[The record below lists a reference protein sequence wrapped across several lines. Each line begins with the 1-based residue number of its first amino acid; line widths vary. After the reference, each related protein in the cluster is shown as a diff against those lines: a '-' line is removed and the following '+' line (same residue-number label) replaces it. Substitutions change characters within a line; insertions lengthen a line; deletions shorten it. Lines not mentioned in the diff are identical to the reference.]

1 MVSHA
6 IERLVQLMIAVAI
19 ISLAW
24 WGLTHPAIAA
34 GFIVTIVGGVVHFVS
49 YIITGIAGLFH

>member
-1 MVSHA
+1 
-6 IERLVQLMIAVAI
+6 MIAVAI